1 LIADAPIDGY
11 KQNGKGQ
18 GTSGLAKD
26 RHKDYLI
33 KESMDTDH
41 TIFPRET
48 DGSEQDTEYTT
59 QYIHEQ
65 WVHTKSFEKQTP
77 FLLSLDIDYPNE

>member
-18 GTSGLAKD
+18 GTSSLTED
-26 RHKDYLI
+26 WHQDDFI
-33 KESMDTDH
+33 KESMDANH
-41 TIFPRET
+41 AIFPRET

-65 WVHTKSFEKQTP
+65 WVHTKSFE
-77 FLLSLDIDYPNE
+77 E